1 MLTRRAALG
10 LGGGF
15 VANVGFSNL
24 VRVTAAEFIEIHMK
38 SDSGGG
44 VVGFDPIGVLLQP
57 GQTVR
62 WICDDNVHTATAY
75 SPKNDNHSL
84 RIPTNAQPWAS
95 DFLLP
100 KQTFEVTLTIEGIY
114 DYFCAPHEEA
124 GMVGRLIVGSA
135 TGPGAQPYD
144 YYLSQGRN
152 WKSVPPAAQKSFPT
166 IEAILAKKVV
176 RSPLNFSKMPM
187 K

>member
-10 LGGGF
+10 VSGSLL
-15 VANVGFSNL
+15 ANAGFSNL
-24 VRVTAAEFIEIHMK
+24 VLANAADLIEIHMK
-38 SDSGGG
+38 SDPTGG

-62 WICDDNVHTATAY
+62 WICDDNVHTATTY
-75 SPKNDNHSL
+75 SPTHDNHSL

-100 KQTFEVTLTIEGIY
+100 KQTFEVTLTVEGIY

-135 TGPGAQPYD
+135 VGPGALPFD
-144 YYLSQGRN
+144 YYLTEGHN
-152 WKSVPPAAQKSFPT
+152 WKAVPPAAQQSFPA
-166 IEAILAKKVV
+166 IEAILTQKIV
-176 RSPLNFSKMPM
+176 RSPLTFSKMPM